1 MRYLKLYTTM
11 RINENAL
18 AKLKETVDILEGIT
32 VDLDALRE
40 QNGDYD
46 QLHDDAWHAYACL
59 DDFLD
64 SYNRTISQG

>member
-18 AKLKETVDILEGIT
+18 AKLKETVDILQGIT
-32 VDLDALRE
+32 EDLDALRE
-40 QNGDYD
+40 QNEDYAL
-46 QLHDDAWHAYACL
+46 LHDDAWHAYACL

-64 SYNRTISQG
+64 SYNHTIS

>member
-18 AKLKETVDILEGIT
+18 SKLKETVDILQGIT
-32 VDLDALRE
+32 EDLDALRE
-40 QNGDYD
+40 QNEDYD
-46 QLHDDAWHAYACL
+46 QLHDDAWHAYAYL

-64 SYNRTISQG
+64 SYNRTIS